1 MKNRLHDKK
10 AGIAILIPLF
20 IVSLVETII
29 RALQPGYAFA
39 VTDLG
44 EAFAIAI
51 LSAVILILTL
61 AKKDRLCYVF
71 YGAFIGW
78 FMLEEALSIPGT
90 IKTLADTIVNAEEIA
105 AVANGSAVMP
115 IVAIAIHVLTSIAI
129 VAIGALVLEYLSDG
143 TICNRAFNAFC
154 IIAVLLLIAALIIN
168 VVGLMNAL
176 TVEIGLLIL
185 NNLHRVI
192 MIFLFTCFAYDSA
205 KAQLKKAD
213 FTK

>member
-1 MKNRLHDKK
+1 MKKRLHDKK
-10 AGIAILIPLF
+10 AGIAILISLF

-90 IKTLADTIVNAEEIA
+90 VKSLADTIANAEQIA
-105 AVANGSAVMP
+105 AVIKDSVAIP
-115 IVAIAIHVLTSIAI
+115 IVSIAIHVLTSIAI

-154 IIAVLLLIAALIIN
+154 IIAVLLLLAAMIIN
-168 VVGLMNAL
+168 VIGVASVA
-176 TVEIGLLIL
+176 TVEIGLLLL
-185 NNLHRVI
+185 NNFHRII
-192 MIFLFTCFAYDSA
+192 MIFLFTCFVYDSA
-205 KAQLKKAD
+205 KHQLSKKN
-213 FTK
+213 

>member
-1 MKNRLHDKK
+1 MKKRLHDKK
-10 AGIAILIPLF
+10 AGIVILLSLF

-90 IKTLADTIVNAEEIA
+90 VKSLADTIANAEQIA
-105 AVANGSAVMP
+105 AVIKGSVAIP
-115 IVAIAIHVLTSIAI
+115 IVSIAIHVLTSIAI

-154 IIAVLLLIAALIIN
+154 IIAVLLLLAAMIIN
-168 VVGLMNAL
+168 VIGVASVA
-176 TVEIGLLIL
+176 TVEIGLLLL
-185 NNLHRVI
+185 NNLHRII

-205 KAQLKKAD
+205 KAQLKKTNL
-213 FTK
+213 TK